1 MTPCEEDPSPEAK
14 LLRALYGQKNN
25 NYRDTSL
32 RVGHGTEGRVIDVR
46 IISTTLLNKEE
57 ASASTSY
64 EIIRIYIAQTRKI
77 QIGDK
82 LAGRHGNKSHYFS
95 YITISR
101 YAIFTRWDTS

>member
-46 IISTTLLNKEE
+46 IMSTTSLNKEDS
-57 ASASTSY
+57 SATAC
-64 EIIRIYIAQTRKI
+64 EIFEYILRKHEKF
-77 QIGDK
+77 K
-82 LAGRHGNKSHYFS
+82 LGIN
-95 YITISR
+95 
-101 YAIFTRWDTS
+101 